1 MDDKTKTLKLIAIQ
15 ALQALFTSDNEPT
28 IRVTH
33 TPDIGKN
40 TFIFTFG
47 APENDD
53 LGDADEPY
61 LSLLVDVEPLDNGE
75 FNCQVVQPDI
85 INNPEEKT
93 LIRELYREKFKRDL
107 REPPNEEDEI

>member
-1 MDDKTKTLKLIAIQ
+1 MEDNIKTLKSIAIQ
-15 ALQALFTSDNEPT
+15 ALHALFTSDNEPT
-28 IRVTH
+28 IKVTH
-33 TPDIGKN
+33 APDIGKN

-61 LSLLVDVEPLDNGE
+61 LALLVEIEPLDDGE
-75 FNCQVVQPDI
+75 FNCRVVQPDI

-93 LIRELYREKFKRDL
+93 LIRELYREKFRRDF
-107 REPPNEEDEI
+107 REPPDETD